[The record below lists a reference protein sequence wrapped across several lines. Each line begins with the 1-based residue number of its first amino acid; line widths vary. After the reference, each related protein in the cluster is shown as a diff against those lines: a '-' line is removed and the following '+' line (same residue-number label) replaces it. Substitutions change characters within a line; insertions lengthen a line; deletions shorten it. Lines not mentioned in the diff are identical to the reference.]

1 MPIKKKNLPE
11 EPKLH
16 INSMLANFYHRIS
29 QTKICEWKTE
39 WIWVFRIHANG
50 ILSHLRIKTLS
61 DLIISCV
68 SFIHI
73 EDTLKRS
80 EITWQMYPI
89 RIETVQSELFNHKII
104 YSSVLN
110 VSHIN
115 VSASNSNRIIVCD
128 RIIELFKKYFSRN
141 IGPLIPFKRSWNQ
154 YDVLIHHE
162 YKSHIFIYSLLF

>member
-1 MPIKKKNLPE
+1 
-11 EPKLH
+11 
-16 INSMLANFYHRIS
+16 MLWWYH
-29 QTKICEWKTE
+29 
-39 WIWVFRIHANG
+39 
-50 ILSHLRIKTLS
+50 LY
-61 DLIISCV
+61 

-141 IGPLIPFKRSWNQ
+141 IGPLILLKEVETNMISLSIMNLNRIAFSCSFCITKYRILMFKTNMIIL
-154 YDVLIHHE
+154 LI
-162 YKSHIFIYSLLF
+162 IFIKLITWHTINDYF

>member
-1 MPIKKKNLPE
+1 
-11 EPKLH
+11 
-16 INSMLANFYHRIS
+16 MLWWYH
-29 QTKICEWKTE
+29 
-39 WIWVFRIHANG
+39 
-50 ILSHLRIKTLS
+50 LY
-61 DLIISCV
+61 

-141 IGPLIPFKRSWNQ
+141 IGPMIPFKRSWNQ
-154 YDVLIHHE
+154 YDKLIHHE
-162 YKSHIFIYSLLF
+162 SKSYSFQLFILYHDMIILLIIFVKLISWHTINHYF